1 MPDRLNN
8 RWWRIN
14 NLYMIQNKQGQ
25 KVKFKANWAQKL
37 LYFGLWYC
45 SLILKARQL
54 GITTF
59 ICILYLDACLFNS
72 NTHAGIIAHNRED
85 AEEFFNNK
93 VKFAYDNL
101 PPNIKATRR
110 ATTDTARQLRFENG
124 SSIRVGTSMRS
135 GTLQYLH
142 ISEFGKICAKYPDKA
157 QEIVTGALNTVQA
170 GQFICIESTAEG
182 QHGYFFD
189 YCHKAQN
196 MEREGRKLTELDFK
210 FFFFPWWKHPEY
222 VMDLAGVVI
231 PQEDR
236 EYFERLKEE
245 HGIELSDE
253 QRAWYVKKK
262 ETQGEDMMREYPST
276 PEEAFHA
283 SIKGAYYAKQMA
295 KIREQRRI
303 CRVPYEPGIKV
314 NTGWDLGMDDQTV
327 IWFHQ
332 RVGLENRFIDYYEIN
347 GEGLHHFA
355 KVLQEKG
362 YVYGDHYLP
371 HDVSVKELGTGK
383 TRIETLEKLGLTNIV
398 VVSRELDL
406 SEEDGIE
413 AVRNLLASSWF
424 DEARCAQ
431 GIAALDA
438 YRKEWDE
445 KVGGF
450 RARPVHDWSSHPA
463 DALRTFAMG
472 YSPRAVVQGKRN
484 NRRRDARVV

>member
-1 MPDRLNN
+1 
-8 RWWRIN
+8 
-14 NLYMIQNKQGQ
+14 
-25 KVKFKANWAQKL
+25 
-37 LYFGLWYC
+37 
-45 SLILKARQL
+45 
-54 GITTF
+54 
-59 ICILYLDACLFNS
+59 
-72 NTHAGIIAHNRED
+72 
-85 AEEFFNNK
+85 
-93 VKFAYDNL
+93 
-101 PPNIKATRR
+101 
-110 ATTDTARQLRFENG
+110 
-124 SSIRVGTSMRS
+124 
-135 GTLQYLH
+135 
-142 ISEFGKICAKYPDKA
+142 
-157 QEIVTGALNTVQA
+157 
-170 GQFICIESTAEG
+170 
-182 QHGYFFD
+182 
-189 YCHKAQN
+189 
-196 MEREGRKLTELDFK
+196 
-210 FFFFPWWKHPEY
+210 
-222 VMDLAGVVI
+222 
-231 PQEDR
+231 
-236 EYFERLKEE
+236 
-245 HGIELSDE
+245 
-253 QRAWYVKKK
+253 
-262 ETQGEDMMREYPST
+262 
-276 PEEAFHA
+276 
-283 SIKGAYYAKQMA
+283 
-295 KIREQRRI
+295 
-303 CRVPYEPGIKV
+303 
-314 NTGWDLGMDDQTV
+314 
-327 IWFHQ
+327 
-332 RVGLENRFIDYYEIN
+332 LENRFIDYYEIN